1 MENQK
6 QHKKQ
11 LMKQLKK
18 ALNFLT
24 IISILSL
31 TTFCQKEPIIV
42 DKEIKVSSIEISGAS
57 SAGDSNEQYTAIV
70 KPENASNKTVQWST
84 SDASIAT
91 INQSGQL
98 TPKTNGVIT
107 ITAKATD
114 GSNIKGIKSVQ
125 ISGITVLVSSIT
137 IEGASSSIGGT
148 VQLSALISPSNASNK
163 AVSWSVEDT
172 SIITVDENGLITP
185 VANGNTTVTA
195 TAQDG
200 SGIETS
206 IEFTVSGMVGNV
218 DGVVVDNSN
227 DFISTVSAASA
238 GDKIYVKGG
247 TYVFNSTISI
257 NNSGTA
263 ANKISILPFPDD
275 SSRPL
280 FDFSAM
286 SENSSNRGI
295 KLNGD
300 YWHIKGI
307 DIKGAGDNG
316 MFISGHYNTIEF
328 MSFYENKDSGLQIG
342 NGGSNNTILNC
353 DSYYN
358 ADSSLEN
365 ADGFAAKLDVG
376 TGNKFIGCR
385 AWQNLDDG
393 WDGYLRGSD
402 NISTYHENCWAFNNG
417 YLKNGSVTTSGDGNG
432 FKTGGSDDK
441 TLKHNATYYNCIA
454 VGNTND
460 GFDHNS
466 NRGTVAIYNSGAY
479 KNKNNIN
486 FSTTNIAASLTI
498 KNTVSFEGTNGD
510 RYDATSTDVS
520 NNSWQNGLSATSAD
534 YKSLSIELLSSPRQ
548 ADGSLPNIDFMKL
561 VDGSDLIDKGVDVGK
576 AFTGSA
582 PDIGP
587 FEKN

>member
-1 MENQK
+1 MEDQK
-6 QHKKQ
+6 YIKKQ
-11 LMKQLKK
+11 LMKQLIK
-18 ALNFLT
+18 ALNFLS
-24 IISILSL
+24 IISLLSL

-42 DKEIKVSSIEISGAS
+42 DKDIKVSSIEISGAS
-57 SAGDSNEQYTAIV
+57 SAGESNEQYTAIV
-70 KPENASNKTVQWST
+70 KPENASVKTVQWST

-98 TPKTNGVIT
+98 TPKSNGIIT

-137 IEGASSSIGGT
+137 IEGATSSIGGT
-148 VQLSALISPSNASNK
+148 VQLSASLSPSNASNT
-163 AVSWSVEDT
+163 AVNWSVADT

-185 VANGNTTVTA
+185 VANGNTTVTV

-200 SGIETS
+200 SGIQAS
-206 IEFTVSGMVGNV
+206 IEFTVSGMVGSL

-257 NNSGTA
+257 NNSGSA
-263 ANKISILPFPDD
+263 ANKISILPIPDD

-280 FDFSAM
+280 FDFSSM

-307 DIKGAGDNG
+307 DVKGAGDNG

-342 NGGSNNTILNC
+342 NGGSNNKILNC

-358 ADSSLEN
+358 ADSS
-365 ADGFAAKLDVG
+365 
-376 TGNKFIGCR
+376 
-385 AWQNLDDG
+385 
-393 WDGYLRGSD
+393 
-402 NISTYHENCWAFNNG
+402 
-417 YLKNGSVTTSGDGNG
+417 
-432 FKTGGSDDK
+432 
-441 TLKHNATYYNCIA
+441 
-454 VGNTND
+454 
-460 GFDHNS
+460 
-466 NRGTVAIYNSGAY
+466 
-479 KNKNNIN
+479 
-486 FSTTNIAASLTI
+486 
-498 KNTVSFEGTNGD
+498 
-510 RYDATSTDVS
+510 
-520 NNSWQNGLSATSAD
+520 
-534 YKSLSIELLSSPRQ
+534 
-548 ADGSLPNIDFMKL
+548 
-561 VDGSDLIDKGVDVGK
+561 
-576 AFTGSA
+576 
-582 PDIGP
+582 
-587 FEKN
+587 